1 MTLSG
6 SLLTPAAHSHVIEMQ
21 GFAIKNARKHF
32 GDRSS
37 ATLLEELTSLSQTY
51 YGGSGLTGPF
61 WEGLAPTEKGFT
73 TPSP

>member
-51 YGGSGLTGPF
+51 YGGDGADRPLLGGVGPY
-61 WEGLAPTEKGFT
+61 
-73 TPSP
+73 